1 MSLEEGAQN
10 HRRKRRKKPNYFWR
24 RVFVLCAAALLLW
37 VVVRA
42 VIATTTATVKVASKA
57 LGVGRPSYDVVVV
70 GGTPS
75 GVAAALSAAR
85 HGASVLLLED
95 KPLLGGD
102 ITYAHLNQLDVPLL
116 SSTSSASPVAY
127 GIFGEFYK
135 KLGVAF
141 DVHHAE
147 KLFEKAIANEPRI
160 KVWKGAR
167 IGSIFVEDG
176 RVKGASVRRK
186 SGAVEKITAY
196 TFIDATNDANF
207 AARTGASYSTGR
219 EIINPDKRMQS
230 AGLFFSVK
238 NVDWNAVR
246 AYCRRTKRVRM
257 RELNRTKRGAH
268 ASIDVRVMSRRRAI
282 VRMGGT
288 HGNYAW
294 ERGDVIRGY
303 KPKGRN
309 IVVWNINFGR
319 QSDGSI
325 VLNTL
330 NICGV
335 NGLSAASKK
344 RGMEEAKREIP
355 RLINYLRIRMPGFE
369 KAQFAGTAPQL
380 YIRETRHIS
389 GFSTLTVPDVKL
401 GRAFPDRIALASYPL
416 DLHPYFV
423 GDENQFAAKR
433 HVYSLPLGALIP
445 KKVDGI
451 FVASRSLSATYS
463 AAGSARVIPITMAM
477 GEAVGVAASM
487 CATGEIS
494 PHDMMERKDP
504 KANPNELSDEAKA
517 HVTALQVE
525 LRRMGMNIGDEL
537 LKKTAK

>member
-10 HRRKRRKKPNYFWR
+10 HRRKRQKKPNYFWR
-24 RVFVLCAAALLLW
+24 RVSVMCIAALLLW
-37 VVVRA
+37 GVVKA
-42 VIATTTATVKVASKA
+42 VIATTTATVKVASKT
-57 LGVGRPSYDVVVV
+57 LGIGRPSYDVVVV

-75 GVAAALSAAR
+75 GVSAALSAAR
-85 HGASVLLLED
+85 HGASVLLLEE

-116 SSTSSASPVAY
+116 NSTSSSSPVAY

-135 KLGVAF
+135 QLGVAF
-141 DVHHAE
+141 DVHHAQ
-147 KLFEKAIANEPRI
+147 KLFEKAIANEKLI

-167 IGSIFVEDG
+167 VGGIYVENG
-176 RVKGASVRRK
+176 RVRAATIKRS
-186 SGAVEKITAY
+186 SGAIEKVTAY
-196 TFIDATNDANF
+196 TFIDATNDASF
-207 AARTGASYSTGR
+207 AARTGASYSIGR

-246 AYCRRTKRVRM
+246 AYCRRTKTVRM
-257 RELNRTKRGAH
+257 RELKRTKRGAH
-268 ASIDVRVMSRRRAI
+268 ASIDVKVMSKRRAI
-282 VRMGGT
+282 VRLGGT

-294 ERGDVIRGY
+294 ERGDIIRDY
-303 KPKGRN
+303 KPKGSN

-344 RGMEEAKREIP
+344 QGMEEALREIP
-355 RLINYLRIRMPGFE
+355 HLIKYLRVRMPGFE
-369 KAQFAGTAPQL
+369 KAEYAGAAPEL
-380 YIRETRHIS
+380 YIRETRHIA
-389 GFSTLTVPDVKL
+389 GFSTLTVSDVKS

-423 GDENQFAAKR
+423 GDENQFAAQR
-433 HVYSLPLGALIP
+433 YVYSLPLGSLIP
-445 KKVDGI
+445 KKINGV

-477 GEAVGVAASM
+477 GEAAGVAASM
-487 CATGEIS
+487 CANGELT
-494 PHDMMERKDP
+494 PHDFMPSETSKEHTEAA
-504 KANPNELSDEAKA
+504 KGYVTEL
-517 HVTALQVE
+517 QRE

-537 LKKTAK
+537 VKK